1 MYTAG
6 EGGERIFLTTPL
18 LTKKKMKKPPPPPPP
33 PHPILTRKVECE
45 QYDDDAGTEIT
56 DLIIALQAFKVKIG

>member
-1 MYTAG
+1 MITS
-6 EGGERIFLTTPL
+6 
-18 LTKKKMKKPPPPPPP
+18 PPPP

>member
-1 MYTAG
+1 MCTAG
-6 EGGERIFLTTPL
+6 EGAERIFLTTPL
-18 LTKKKMKKPPPPPPP
+18 LTKKKNDHLQT

-56 DLIIALQAFKVKIG
+56 DLIIALQAFKVRNG

>member
-18 LTKKKMKKPPPPPPP
+18 LTKKKKWSPP

-56 DLIIALQAFKVKIG
+56 DLIIALQAFKVRNG

>member
-6 EGGERIFLTTPL
+6 EGAERIFLTTPL
-18 LTKKKMKKPPPPPPP
+18 LTKKKNDHLQTPPP

-56 DLIIALQAFKVKIG
+56 DLIIALQAFKVRNG

>member
-18 LTKKKMKKPPPPPPP
+18 STKKKMITSPP

-56 DLIIALQAFKVKIG
+56 DLIIALQAFKVRNG

>member
-18 LTKKKMKKPPPPPPP
+18 LTKKKNDHLPPP
-33 PHPILTRKVECE
+33 PHPILTRTVECE